1 MTGPGAGPTA
11 RGGARPGA
19 ALGAGMA
26 GLAVAVR
33 HPRASLGVMAL
44 LLLSACSSADMDW
57 DLRSNGL
64 DTTDAAFQ
72 AAEARPEPDAN
83 GVISYPNY
91 QVVVARQGDTVG
103 SVAARVGL
111 PAGDLASF
119 NALSPDATL
128 RAGEILALPSRVAAM
143 PATAPGLA
151 TTGSTDVTAIATT
164 ALDRVEGSASP
175 SATAPA
181 TEPLRHQVRRG
192 ETAFSIAR
200 TYNVSAKALAD
211 WNGLGPDLA
220 VREGQYLIIPT
231 TTSAAAPVTEEVPF
245 GTGPSVPAPG
255 EGSATPLPPSA
266 AEPLPEEETT
276 PAVETPEATPA
287 EPDLGAQ
294 QTEAS
299 AARFAM
305 PADGKIIRS
314 YVKGKND
321 GIDIAAPAGSPVKAA
336 ADGSVAAIT
345 KDTTGTPIVVL
356 RHDGGLLTV
365 YAGVDAVS
373 VAKGDRVTRGQT
385 IAKVKAGDPAFL
397 HFEVRQGAES
407 TDPMP
412 YLQ

>member
-1 MTGPGAGPTA
+1 
-11 RGGARPGA
+11 
-19 ALGAGMA
+19 
-26 GLAVAVR
+26 
-33 HPRASLGVMAL
+33 
-44 LLLSACSSADMDW
+44 MDW

-72 AAEARPEPDAN
+72 ATEARPVPDAN

-111 PAGDLASF
+111 PAGDLARF

-143 PATAPGLA
+143 PATQAGFGTA
-151 TTGSTDVTAIATT
+151 GGTDVAAIATT

-175 SATAPA
+175 AAAPA

-220 VREGQYLIIPT
+220 VREGQFLIIPT
-231 TTSAAAPVTEEVPF
+231 ASAAPAAEVVPF

-255 EGSATPLPPSA
+255 EGSATPLPPSSA
-266 AEPLPEEETT
+266 APLPEEETT
-276 PAVETPEATPA
+276 PAAETPEAAPE

-294 QTEAS
+294 QTAAS

-305 PADGKIIRS
+305 PADGKIIRA

-373 VAKGDRVTRGQT
+373 VAKGDKVTRGQT

>member
-1 MTGPGAGPTA
+1 
-11 RGGARPGA
+11 
-19 ALGAGMA
+19 MA
-26 GLAVAVR
+26 VSR
-33 HPRASLGVMAL
+33 PRAPFGVMAL
-44 LLLSACSSADMDW
+44 LLLTACSGADMDW
-57 DLRSNGL
+57 DLRSDGL

-72 AAEARPEPDAN
+72 AADARPQPDAN

-91 QVVVARQGDTVG
+91 QVVVARQGDTVS

-111 PAGDLASF
+111 PAGELASF

-128 RAGEILALPSRVAAM
+128 RAGEILSLPSRVAAM
-143 PATAPGLA
+143 PATAPGMGTA
-151 TTGSTDVTAIATT
+151 GATDVTAIAAT
-164 ALDRVEGSASP
+164 ALDRVDGSAGP
-175 SATAPA
+175 AATAPA

-231 TTSAAAPVTEEVPF
+231 ASTAPPATSEAVPF
-245 GTGPSVPAPG
+245 KTGESVPAPG
-255 EGSATPLPPSA
+255 TGSATPLPPSSTA
-266 AEPLPEEETT
+266 PLPAEETT
-276 PAVETPEATPA
+276 PAAEAPEATPV

-294 QTEAS
+294 QTAAS
-299 AARFAM
+299 AAQFAM

-321 GIDIAAPAGSPVKAA
+321 GIDIAAPAGSPVRAA
-336 ADGSVAAIT
+336 ADGTVAAIT

-373 VAKGDRVTRGQT
+373 VAKGDKVTRGQT

-397 HFEVRQGAES
+397 HFEVRQGADS